1 MHLGIAYAV
10 VTTKKPTAI
19 PVYEITTRGNLD
31 KPQGVSGSGYANRYH
46 LLDIKNL

>member
-10 VTTKKPTAI
+10 VTTKKPIAN

-31 KPQGVSGSGYANRYH
+31 KFGYLA
-46 LLDIKNL
+46 LDVCI